1 MYRIAVLQNQS
12 ESLRAGYADV
22 ARNFSTQLELD
33 GYEFTPFDGS
43 NVRTLFETVSPH
55 YLATYDA
62 IFIST
67 NAASDEKTRTA
78 LARHTQLLD
87 EFLRSGKGIY
97 LGYQKKMSAG
107 LDGASTSMLLPE
119 PYHVQMRN
127 RPESET
133 DSGAGLISISPRSAH
148 SVGAFLLLSSPFEVS
163 EDLIMTHC
171 RENDFKAHVYRAVL
185 VPTNEAAFETV
196 LEDRSYGDVRRLLLV
211 NRSSLMG
218 ERIVVSTVA
227 VDWENHRRLL
237 TNIIKYLAE
246 GAPRVALVG
255 PPQANDDGF
264 EFVRSTAKLLRV
276 TNRQYSDLAV
286 PETFARIHDV
296 FVVSA
301 NYPQS
306 RVEEFWRTIAGPKP
320 HSIQPAASFRLLYHL
335 GDPMRGCTSL
345 TRYVNYSSIDVVAN
359 EALLWIEQQFSG
371 VFWAGGFWNT
381 HDVLLMMDALGLDVT
396 PYLPGVLQDIQ
407 PHLRVGGYDAVMGP
421 SCGLLTLLNRLALR
435 HGDTLNAGGFTVQ
448 RRAQIASWVLSN
460 LDGQSDVGRQVAA
473 RALFGRG
480 SDDVIA
486 ALRADRWSESIDAL
500 RATVRKEL
508 QLSRDRLAA
517 AGEMDLVRVIELT
530 LGVPALESVQL
541 AAIKELK
548 QRQGKS
554 SGMWGSVGRTA
565 QIVTS
570 MLELETTLPAL
581 ERDAEWE
588 VAVALAIEALRAT
601 YSSETRSW
609 GGIIQDTAMS
619 VHALGLYRSRYDPE
633 SQELFETIEA
643 DARSTERS
651 SSTGRARIDLGELFG
666 RDLERG
672 SRLIELDTELVRRRQ
687 EAQTLREGLRRARR
701 KAAVYQVFGGTN
713 ALLLLSLLVTLYWS
727 QRAALVSIL
736 TSAGSILGLVV
747 GAMVAIPI
755 TLLLSP
761 RTPQSETKPEK
772 DTTDD

>member
-22 ARNFSTQLELD
+22 ARNFATQLELD

-43 NVRTLFETVSPH
+43 NVRTLFEAASPH
-55 YLATYDA
+55 YLTTYDA

-78 LARHTQLLD
+78 LARHTHLLD
-87 EFLRSGKGIY
+87 EYLRSGKGIY

-107 LDGASTSMLLPE
+107 LDSAPSSMLLPE

-127 RPESET
+127 RPDSEP

-148 SVGAFLLLSSPFEVS
+148 SVGPFLLLGSPFEVS

-185 VPTNEAAFETV
+185 VPANEAAFETV
-196 LEDRSYGDVRRLLLV
+196 LEDRSYGEVRRLLLV

-246 GAPRVALVG
+246 GAPRVALIG

-264 EFVRSTAKLLRV
+264 EFLRSTAKLLRV

-286 PETFARIHDV
+286 SETFARIHDV

-301 NYPQS
+301 HYPQA
-306 RVEEFWRTIAGPKP
+306 RVEEFWRTIVGPKP
-320 HSIQPAASFRLLYHL
+320 HAIQPAACFRRLYHL

-371 VFWAGGFWNT
+371 GFWAGGFWNT

-396 PYLPGVLQDIQ
+396 LYLPGVLQDIQ

-435 HGDTLNAGGFTVQ
+435 HNNALNAGGFPLQ
-448 RRAQIASWVLSN
+448 CRAQIASWVLSN

-486 ALRADRWSESIDAL
+486 ALRADGWSESIDAL
-500 RATVRKEL
+500 WATVRKEL
-508 QLSRDRLAA
+508 HASRDRLAA
-517 AGEMDLVRVIELT
+517 AGEMDLVRVVELT

-554 SGMWGSVGRTA
+554 GLWGSVGRTA

-570 MLELETTLPAL
+570 MLELETALPAL
-581 ERDAEWE
+581 ERDIEWE

-601 YSSETRSW
+601 YSSETQSW

-666 RDLERG
+666 RDLEHR
-672 SRLIELDTELVRRRQ
+672 SRLVELDTELVRRRL

-701 KAAVYQVFGGTN
+701 KAAIFQVFGGTN
-713 ALLLLSLLVTLYWS
+713 ALLLASLLVTLYWS
-727 QRAALVSIL
+727 QRAALVSLL
-736 TSAGSILGLVV
+736 TSAGSMLGLVV
-747 GAMVAIPI
+747 GAMIAVPI
-755 TLLLSP
+755 TIMLSP
-761 RTPQSETKPEK
+761 RAPQSQTIPEK
-772 DTTDD
+772 DPTDD